1 MATENMT
8 YLDVLNQFRKNQ
20 LDGEVS
26 MGVRRLSYAAF
37 KSKAREHQVRFREN
51 ILGVGFNK
59 YDNVLNYAD
68 ARKGLIFFEGF
79 RDEIMQKLKEPVHP
93 TSSAPSG
100 QMLTNLLRSE
110 HIPYNIFFPMLHDL
124 DGAKTLFNNLLGLSI
139 GKIEDIQIEYHPE
152 PIERYLSDH
161 TAFDVYIP
169 YKDTSGQTCGIGIE
183 VKYTENEYIL
193 KEGSTEYKHVKDDKG
208 NTRLFE
214 PYAWA
219 TKESGYY
226 KESVSLDELVSN
238 KYRQI
243 WRNHILGASMVLRG
257 DIAKFTSVTLY
268 PLENIHFSLDAMPN
282 YKKFLTDEKSNTCA
296 PLCYEDL
303 FSYMEKYLNVANKEE
318 WILYLRRRYLFPY
331 IAPLYKKRN

>member
-1 MATENMT
+1 MT
-8 YLDVLNQFRKNQ
+8 YLDVLNQSRKNK
-20 LDGEVS
+20 LDSEVS
-26 MGVRRLSYAAF
+26 MGVRRLLYAAF

-51 ILGVGFNK
+51 VLGVGYNK
-59 YDNVLNYAD
+59 YDNVLKDAD
-68 ARKGLIFFEGF
+68 AQKGLIFFEDF
-79 RDEIMQKLKEPVHP
+79 RDEIMEKLKEPIPP

-110 HIPYNIFFPMLHDL
+110 HIPYNIFLPMLHDL
-124 DGAKTLFNNLLGLSI
+124 DGAKTLFNKLLGLSI
-139 GKIEDIQIEYHPE
+139 ENIEEIQIEYHPE
-152 PIERYLSDH
+152 PIESYLCDH
-161 TAFDVYIP
+161 TAFDVYIS
-169 YKDTSGQTCGIGIE
+169 YKDTSGQLCGIGIE
-183 VKYTENEYIL
+183 VKYTEKEYIL

-208 NTRLFE
+208 NTCLFE

-219 TKESGYY
+219 TRGSGYY

-238 KYRQI
+238 KFRQI

-268 PLENIHFSLDAMPN
+268 PSENIHFSLDAMPN
-282 YKKFLTDEKSNTCA
+282 YKKFLTDEKSDTCA

-303 FSYMEKYLNVANKEE
+303 FNHMEKYLNVPNKEK
-318 WILYLRRRYLFPY
+318 WILYLRQRYLFPY